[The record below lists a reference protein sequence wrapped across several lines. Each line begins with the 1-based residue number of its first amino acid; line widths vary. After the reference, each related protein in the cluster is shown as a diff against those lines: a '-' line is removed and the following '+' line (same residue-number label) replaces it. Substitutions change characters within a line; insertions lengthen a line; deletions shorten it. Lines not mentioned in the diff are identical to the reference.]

1 MHILIVSNSKIPVF
15 TYGGTERV
23 IWDLG
28 YALTQIGHKVTFLV
42 APGSK
47 CDFAKIIFLDKTTDL
62 RNQIPLDIDIVH
74 FQFKP
79 EFNLDGDFPHAYA
92 FTEHGN
98 TVHESRFPLNTIF
111 VSKNHASRHQSDQF
125 VYNGLNWDAYGKVDF
140 SLARTHH
147 HFLGKAAWRV
157 KNVSGAIEVALGAK
171 TNLAVLGG
179 SRLNIKRGF
188 RFTWSRNI
196 QFYGMVGG
204 QEKFFLLNSSKGLIF
219 PVRWHEPFGLA
230 IIESLYF
237 GCPVFGTPY
246 GSLVELITPEFG
258 YLSVSKIDL
267 ITAIRNLKFNHR
279 NCQDYVVENFN
290 SLKMAHTYV
299 AKYEMILSGNKLN
312 QASPKFNNLLN
323 RLPWSP

>member
-47 CDFAKIIFLDKTTDL
+47 CDFAKIISLDKTTDL

-79 EFNLDGDFPHAYA
+79 EFNLDGDFQHAYA

-98 TVHESRFPLNTIF
+98 TTHESEFPLNSIF
-111 VSKNHASRHQSDQF
+111 VSKNHANRHQSDQF

-258 YLSVSKIDL
+258 YLSYSKIGL
-267 ITAIRNLKFNHR
+267 INAIRNLKFNHR

-290 SLKMAHTYV
+290 SLKMAHSY
-299 AKYEMILSGNKLN
+299 I
-312 QASPKFNNLLN
+312 
-323 RLPWSP
+323 

>member
-47 CDFAKIIFLDKTTDL
+47 CDFAKIISLDKTTDL

-79 EFNLDGDFPHAYA
+79 EFNLDGDFQHAYA

-98 TVHESRFPLNTIF
+98 TTHESEFPLNSIF
-111 VSKNHASRHQSDQF
+111 VSKNHANRHQSDQF

-204 QEKFFLLNSSKGLIF
+204 QEKFSLLNSSKGLIF

-258 YLSVSKIDL
+258 YLSYSKIEL
-267 ITAIRNLKFNHR
+267 INAIRNLKFNHR

-290 SLKMAHTYV
+290 SLKMAHSYII
-299 AKYEMILSGNKLN
+299 KYETILSKKKLN
-312 QASPKFNNLLN
+312 ENNPKIAPNEKK
-323 RLPWSP
+323 LPWC